1 MATIGERIKRAR
13 IARGMSG
20 EHLALEAGYRN
31 QSAIGNLENRG
42 GGTGGKKLPE
52 IARVLRVP
60 VTWLIEGPDDGEIPF
75 LEKPLRIDP
84 LGRRDPT
91 SFTMREPDPETV
103 YLDAS
108 VKEAIALFMQL
119 KTEQRMKAIDYM
131 NELLTGTKASTNQD
145 GPGESDPIPRPKAA

>member
-20 EHLALEAGYRN
+20 DHLAREAGYSN

-42 GGTGGKKLPE
+42 GGSGGKRLPE
-52 IARVLRVP
+52 IARALKVP
-60 VTWLIEGPDDGEIPF
+60 VTWLLEGPDDGEIPF

-84 LGRRDPT
+84 YGRSESTPQTARD
-91 SFTMREPDPETV
+91 REPEHP

-108 VKEAIALFMQL
+108 LQEAIALFAML
-119 KTEQRMKAIDYM
+119 RTEQRLKAIEYM
-131 NELLTGTKASTNQD
+131 QGLLAGTKAGTNQG
-145 GPGESDPIPRPKAA
+145 GPGESDPIPQPKAA